1 MLSACCQPPMRMAP
15 LITPSVRPRSA
26 VEPFRRPLPKQ
37 PLGLERVV
45 LRPGPQHPALTVEGW
60 PLAPLRLSNVRRGE
74 WLNLVLSSAK
84 RCLLE
89 VQLMVLVEAG
99 LHVNRTTGATP
110 RHRRSPSNTI
120 ERERESGREP
130 KERRPDRGAGRGQT
144 GPAASGYAVFVAP
157 TLSRVPDGGSEG
169 GAPTIRSAR
178 AVPGPAPQG
187 VASQRPRAPGR
198 QSPTS
203 CASAARAA
211 FDFAAQSPP
220 TLSIR
225 RYRGWPP
232 QASSSQQA
240 LTRILEQIR

>member
-1 MLSACCQPPMRMAP
+1 MPLFGCRMFGGANGSTSSSLLRSAACWKSSSWFSLRPGCMSTERPAP
-15 LITPSVRPRSA
+15 RPGTGVRPRI
-26 VEPFRRPLPKQ
+26 R
-37 PLGLERVV
+37 
-45 LRPGPQHPALTVEGW
+45 
-60 PLAPLRLSNVRRGE
+60 
-74 WLNLVLSSAK
+74 SS
-84 RCLLE
+84 
-89 VQLMVLVEAG
+89 
-99 LHVNRTTGATP
+99 VNAR
-110 RHRRSPSNTI
+110 
-120 ERERESGREP
+120 SGREP
-130 KERRPDRGAGRGQT
+130 KEQRPDRGAGRGQT

-157 TLSRVPDGGSEG
+157 RLSRVPDGGSEG
-169 GAPTIRSAR
+169 RAPTIRSAR

-232 QASSSQQA
+232 QASSSQQGA
-240 LTRILEQIR
+240 HRILEQIR

>member
-1 MLSACCQPPMRMAP
+1 MSTERPAP
-15 LITPSVRPRSA
+15 RPGTGVRPQIRS
-26 VEPFRRPLPKQ
+26 
-37 PLGLERVV
+37 
-45 LRPGPQHPALTVEGW
+45 
-60 PLAPLRLSNVRRGE
+60 S
-74 WLNLVLSSAK
+74 
-84 RCLLE
+84 
-89 VQLMVLVEAG
+89 
-99 LHVNRTTGATP
+99 VNAR
-110 RHRRSPSNTI
+110 
-120 ERERESGREP
+120 SGREP
-130 KERRPDRGAGRGQT
+130 KEQRPDRGAGRGQT

-157 TLSRVPDGGSEG
+157 RLSRVPDGGSEG
-169 GAPTIRSAR
+169 RAPTIRSAR

-232 QASSSQQA
+232 QASSSQQGA
-240 LTRILEQIR
+240 HPHPRADPLGACDRRAVHPKRVIDDPAEKADRNPAARRSRAHCRRRERPVWHREDVPGHHKWAQLARIGRAVRPGERHLQPYGIDHERTMTQA